1 MGPEIRTSPV
11 LAEAFAYAERIH
23 RGQIRKKTL
32 TPALSHL
39 MAVASLVLENGGDE
53 EEAIAAL
60 LHDGP
65 EDCAGEQTLD
75 EIRRLFGD
83 RVAHIVAGC
92 TDSMEK
98 PKPPWKG
105 RKSRYIAHLP
115 QADEST
121 LLVSL
126 ADKVHNVRSLVVEY
140 RSVGE
145 RLWQR
150 FSATR
155 EESLWYYESLLRVF
169 EETQSSRL
177 STLVQELAHA
187 LGELQ
192 RLITESRSPT

>member
-23 RGQIRKKTL
+23 RGQTRKKTL

-53 EEAIAAL
+53 QEAIAAL

-98 PKPPWKG
+98 P
-105 RKSRYIAHLP
+105 
-115 QADEST
+115 
-121 LLVSL
+121 VFC
-126 ADKVHNVRSLVVEY
+126 
-140 RSVGE
+140 E
-145 RLWQR
+145 RR
-150 FSATR
+150 R
-155 EESLWYYESLLRVF
+155 
-169 EETQSSRL
+169 
-177 STLVQELAHA
+177 
-187 LGELQ
+187 
-192 RLITESRSPT
+192 

>member
-1 MGPEIRTSPV
+1 MGLGVETSPRLV
-11 LAEAFAYAERIH
+11 EAFAYAEQIH
-23 RGQIRKKTL
+23 RHQCRKKTL
-32 TPALSHL
+32 APVLSHL

-53 EEAIAAL
+53 EEAMAAL

-65 EDCAGEQTLD
+65 EDCAGQETLD
-75 EIRRLFGD
+75 EIRQRFGD

-92 TDSMEK
+92 TDSMGE

-115 QADEST
+115 QADESI

-145 RLWQR
+145 ALWQR
-150 FSATR
+150 FSASR
-155 EESLWYYESLLRVF
+155 DQSLWYYASLLRVF
-169 EETQSSRL
+169 EEVH
-177 STLVQELAHA
+177 STRRAVLVRELATA
-187 LGELQ
+187 IQELQ
-192 RLITESRSPT
+192 RLIHDSESTT